1 MSLQRL
7 VVVSNRLPVVLEQTT
22 DGAWQVTSGSGGLV
36 TALGPVL
43 RDRGGVWIGWLGT
56 SDTLPSKPG
65 ELSRLLKKGTRDSG
79 FGLRHVLLSSEEVT
93 GYYAG
98 FSNELLWPL
107 FHEFTSSCNFD
118 PGYWQTYKTVNARFA
133 DVTARESRETDYIW
147 VHDYHLMLL
156 AARFKELGVHRAT
169 GFFLHIPFPPLDL
182 FLKIPWRLQIL
193 EALLEFD
200 LIGFQTVRDMRNF
213 KHCVQNIVPDVA
225 EVGDG
230 QVRRYIRPGRE
241 VRVGAFPISIDFD
254 AFADEAKRQQKSDN
268 RTGPPGRRR
277 EDETLNILGVDRL
290 DYTKGIPERIRAV
303 GMLLEQHPE
312 LKKRIVFTQVV
323 VPSRQEVGS
332 YDQLK
337 LEIEQLVG
345 ETNGRH
351 SINGWSP
358 IHYIFRSLPRKELVR
373 AYRAADVCLVT
384 PLKDGMNLV
393 AKEYCACAVD
403 NTGVL
408 ILSEFAGAA
417 AEMNPGAI
425 LVNPYDVNGVA
436 DALYQGLTM
445 PPVEQTAR
453 MQRMRTV
460 LRQNT
465 IADWAN
471 TFLHAA
477 ITRDLSHFPRVQ
489 LFVPDSEPSGE

>member
-7 VVVSNRLPVVLEQTT
+7 VVVSNRLPVALEREAA
-22 DGAWQVTSGSGGLV
+22 GGWQVTPGSGGLV
-36 TALGPVL
+36 TALGPIL
-43 RDRGGVWIGWLGT
+43 RDRGGLWIGWLGT
-56 SDTLPSKPG
+56 SDMLPSDEEKH
-65 ELSRLLKKGTRDSG
+65 SRLLTAGNRNSG
-79 FGLRHVLLSSEEVT
+79 FGLRHVPLTAEEVA

-118 PGYWQTYKTVNARFA
+118 PEYWQTYKAVNSGFA
-133 DVTARESRETDYIW
+133 EVTARESRESDYIW
-147 VHDYHLMLL
+147 VQDYHLMLL
-156 AARFKELGVHRAT
+156 ASRLKEMGLKRAT

-193 EALLEFD
+193 EGLLEFD

-213 KHCVQNIVPDVA
+213 KHCVQNIIPDAA

-230 QVRRYIRPGRE
+230 QVRRYIRPDRE

-254 AFADEAKRQQKSDN
+254 SFAGEADRQRQEEN
-268 RTGPPGRRR
+268 ATGKPGRRR

-290 DYTKGIPERIRAV
+290 DYTKGIPDRIRAV
-303 GMLLEQHPE
+303 GLLLEKYPA
-312 LKKRIVFTQVV
+312 LKKRVVFTQVV

-345 ETNGRH
+345 EINGRY
-351 SINGWSP
+351 SINGWAP
-358 IHYIFRSLPRKELVR
+358 IHYIFRSLSREELVR
-373 AYRAADVCLVT
+373 AYRAAHICLVT

-417 AEMNPGAI
+417 AELNRGAI
-425 LVNPYDVNGVA
+425 LVNPYDRSGVA

-445 PPVEQTAR
+445 SPVEQTSR

-460 LRQNT
+460 IRQNT

-477 ITRDLSHFPRVQ
+477 ITKDLGNFPRVQ
-489 LFVPDSEPSGE
+489 LFVPDSEPSAG